1 MVRMDKVEQI
11 LRSVL
16 EQEFEN
22 VEILS
27 INITPDLD
35 EFGEKI
41 LIVKVV
47 FDGDRRALDAR
58 KTSGLARHILPKIGA
73 IGEDAFPV
81 FSFIA
86 KSELG
91 NVNPDCA

>member
-1 MVRMDKVEQI
+1 MVSMNKVERI
-11 LRSVL
+11 VRSVV

-22 VEILS
+22 VEVSS
-27 INITPDLD
+27 IDITRDLD
-35 EFGEKI
+35 EYGENI
-41 LIVKVV
+41 LLVKVV

-58 KTSGLARHILPKIGA
+58 KTSSLARHILPKIGE

-91 NVNPDCA
+91 KVNPDRA